1 MTTPAIPGRLPAGAT
16 QEGDG
21 IMIGDG
27 PVRIDAFI
35 DFLCPFCR
43 RFELSSGPALAGL
56 LASGQV
62 SLVYHPMNFLDQAST
77 TRYSTRAAAAS
88 GCAADEGRFL
98 EYAHALFVGPAAGRR
113 SGPGQRGTRRHR
125 PDSGLARRGVHR
137 LPGRRALPGLAA
149 VRDRRVPWRWESRRR
164 PPSWSRAPPCARNRG
179 PSRPR
184 SKRRLAL
191 AEASRAGYRT
201 ASRSVVPF
209 TSFTRS
215 SRVPRPATQSRRS
228 LPMGFTRRVVTPQS
242 R

>member
-1 MTTPAIPGRLPAGAT
+1 MV
-16 QEGDG
+16 
-21 IMIGDG
+21 GDG

-43 RFELSSGPALAGL
+43 RFEVSAGPALAGPARQRAGRPRLSPDELPGPGIDDAL
-56 LASGQV
+56 LDAGGRR
-62 SLVYHPMNFLDQAST
+62 F
-77 TRYSTRAAAAS
+77 

-98 EYAHALFVGPAAGRR
+98 EYAHALFADRPPEGGPGLDNAELAAIGQTAGLPAAAFTACWPTGATWTGRR
-113 SGPGQRGTRRHR
+113 RWP
-125 PDSGLARRGVHR
+125 
-137 LPGRRALPGLAA
+137 
-149 VRDRRVPWRWESRRR
+149 RVPWRWESRRR

-191 AEASRAGYRT
+191 AEASRAGYPKT

-215 SRVPRPATQSRRS
+215 SRVPGRDAVPQIAADGIHSQRGHATVAVGPRPAPTTSGGR
-228 LPMGFTRRVVTPQS
+228 
-242 R
+242 